1 MSVVLPQEIPCANDK
16 RFKKFSV
23 CEVSLALTCS
33 LLIGGWGVVL
43 YVHPT
48 FTRRL
53 QNDCICVILADGW
66 KMVYMVL
73 LQLLPLHHGHE
84 NMPELAA

>member
-1 MSVVLPQEIPCANDK
+1 M
-16 RFKKFSV
+16 
-23 CEVSLALTCS
+23 SLALTCS

-66 KMVYMVL
+66 KMVYMFL

-84 NMPELAA
+84 NMPELVGWSKRDIWSRAKMPQALSQDYP